1 MLQSQS
7 IRIAAYSVAACA
19 FIIAA
24 SMSAQQP
31 SQPDSGAASTDQA
44 AGRAVTSDE
53 AAKAKIMASPAWRQ
67 ANEGFQKWLES
78 QTIYTPEDIARIK
91 AKQLSQI
98 RAMPASELQGFL
110 DDWQAR
116 LKVLNGQDFQ
126 EAQQWLGEMMSVMV
140 DGFRRQTLKDLGL
153 TDVANM
159 SAAQLEDAIIRVRA
173 DRLSRQA
180 NRAAFELQRQQMS
193 QTIQQ
198 MNAAAQIAQ
207 QQRNNTAARFATH
220 QSPYRPPRFDPPPPR
235 RQQFFVD
242 GNGRIGF
249 LLPY

>member
-7 IRIAAYSVAACA
+7 IRIAVFLVAGCA
-19 FIIAA
+19 LVVAK

-31 SQPDSGAASTDQA
+31 SQPKSGAAASDQP

-53 AAKAKIMASPAWRQ
+53 AAKAKIMASPAWTQ
-67 ANEGFQKWLES
+67 ANEQFHKWLES
-78 QTIYTPEDIARIK
+78 QAIYTPDDVARIK
-91 AKQLSQI
+91 AKQLAQI
-98 RAMPASELQGFL
+98 QAMPASELQGFL

-126 EAQQWLGEMMSVMV
+126 DAQEWLGEFMSVMA

-159 SAAQLEDAIIRVRA
+159 SAAQLEDAIIRIRA

-180 NRAAFELQRQQMS
+180 NRAAFDLQRQQMT

-198 MNAAAQIAQ
+198 ANAATQVAQ
-207 QQRNNTAARFATH
+207 QQRNTTAARFGTH
-220 QSPYRPPRFDPPPPR
+220 QSPYRTPRFDPPPPR

-249 LLPY
+249 MLPY

>member
-7 IRIAAYSVAACA
+7 IRIVAFSVAACA
-19 FIIAA
+19 FVVANGIW
-24 SMSAQQP
+24 AQQP
-31 SQPDSGAASTDQA
+31 SQPNSGATSSDQP

-67 ANEGFQKWLES
+67 ANEEFQKWLES
-78 QTIYTPEDIARIK
+78 QAIYTPEDVARIK
-91 AKQLSQI
+91 AKQLAQI

-126 EAQQWLGEMMSVMV
+126 EAQQWLGEFMSVMV

-159 SAAQLEDAIIRVRA
+159 SAAQLEDAIIRIRA
-173 DRLSRQA
+173 ERLSRQA

-193 QTIQQ
+193 QQIQQ
-198 MNAAAQIAQ
+198 MNAVRQLAQP
-207 QQRNNTAARFATH
+207 QRNATAARFATH

-242 GNGRIGF
+242 GNGRVGF

>member
-1 MLQSQS
+1 MSQS
-7 IRIAAYSVAACA
+7 HIAQFRAIAAAVCVLCVAENL
-19 FIIAA
+19 F
-24 SMSAQQP
+24 AQQP
-31 SQPDSGAASTDQA
+31 NQGKSSAAADSQP
-44 AGRAVTSDE
+44 AGRTVSSDE
-53 AAKAKIMASPAWRQ
+53 AAKAKIMASPQWRQ
-67 ANEGFQKWLES
+67 ANEEFQKWLAT
-78 QTIYTPEDIARIK
+78 QAIYTPDDIARIK
-91 AKQLSQI
+91 AKQLAQI
-98 RAMPASELQGFL
+98 QAMPASELQGFL

-126 EAQQWLGEMMSVMV
+126 EAQQWLGQMLSVMA

-159 SAAQLEDAIIRVRA
+159 SAGQLEDAVIRIRA

-180 NRAAFELQRQQMS
+180 SHVAFELQRHQMV

-198 MNAAAQIAQ
+198 ANAATQQAQM
-207 QQRNNTAARFATH
+207 QRTSTAAQFGTN
-220 QSPYRPPRFDPPPPR
+220 QSPYRPLRFDPPPPR

>member
-1 MLQSQS
+1 
-7 IRIAAYSVAACA
+7 
-19 FIIAA
+19 
-24 SMSAQQP
+24 
-31 SQPDSGAASTDQA
+31 
-44 AGRAVTSDE
+44 
-53 AAKAKIMASPAWRQ
+53 
-67 ANEGFQKWLES
+67 
-78 QTIYTPEDIARIK
+78 
-91 AKQLSQI
+91 
-98 RAMPASELQGFL
+98 MPASELQGFL